1 MPARKVYELIARKE
15 YVSTRKEVKQVQF
28 EFNDEQKEIKRAIK
42 EFCEKEF
49 TPELALE
56 FDQKE
61 EFPMEL
67 YKKAAKLGFTSM
79 RIPEEHGG
87 QGYGLIEDCIVVE
100 EMCRADPGL
109 GAAVSLGNLM
119 IPDILLK
126 HGTEEQKKKCIPPLA
141 RGDAVSAAAFTEP
154 EHGSD
159 ITRMDTTAVKSGNEW
174 TINGGKEFITNAP
187 IADFLVILCQTDPNA
202 TPPHR
207 GQSLFLVEKGTLGL
221 EATKLHGK
229 MGIKPCITGSL
240 SLSDLKV
247 PDTNLVGELNRGFY
261 YALELFDG
269 TRITVAAQAV
279 GMAQGA
285 FERALQYAKNR
296 KQFGSPIISFQ
307 GISFKLAEMAM
318 KVEAA
323 RLLTY
328 KAAWLYD
335 QGKVSPMATSVAK
348 AYAGRVAMEVTD
360 EAIQV
365 YGGYG
370 YLADYHLE
378 RFHRC
383 AKITEIYEGTT
394 EMQKLTIVNYL
405 MKSA

>member
-1 MPARKVYELIARKE
+1 M
-15 YVSTRKEVKQVQF
+15 QF
-28 EFNDEQKEIKRAIK
+28 EFNEEQEEIRRAAR

-56 FDQKE
+56 HDQKE
-61 EFPMEL
+61 EFPMGL

-79 RIPEEHGG
+79 RIPEEYGG

-100 EMCRADPGL
+100 EMCRVDPGL
-109 GAAVSLGNLM
+109 GTAVSLGNLM

-126 HGTEEQKKKCIPPLA
+126 HGTEEQKKKSIPLLA
-141 RGDAVSAAAFTEP
+141 KGEAISAAAFTEP

-159 ITRMDTTAVKSGNEW
+159 ITRMNTTAVKNGKEW
-174 TINGGKEFITNAP
+174 IINGSKEFITNAP
-187 IADFLVILCQTDPNA
+187 LADFLVVLCQTDPNA
-202 TPPHR
+202 SPSHR
-207 GQSLFLVEKGTLGL
+207 GQSIFLVEKGMPGL

-240 SLSDLKV
+240 ALSDLKV
-247 PDTNLVGELNRGFY
+247 PENNLVGELNKGFY
-261 YALELFDG
+261 YTLELFNG

-285 FERALQYAKNR
+285 FEKAFQYAKNR
-296 KQFGSPIISFQ
+296 KQFGAPIIQFQ
-307 GISFKLAEMAM
+307 AISFRLAEMAT
-318 KVEAA
+318 KIEAA

-328 KAAWLYD
+328 KAACLYD
-335 QGKVSPMATSVAK
+335 QGKASPMATSMAK

-394 EMQKLTIVNYL
+394 EMQKLTILNYL
-405 MKSA
+405 MKQM

>member
-1 MPARKVYELIARKE
+1 MHFELTE
-15 YVSTRKEVKQVQF
+15 
-28 EFNDEQKEIKRAIK
+28 EQKEIKRAIR

-56 FDQKE
+56 YDQKE

-79 RIPEEHGG
+79 RIPEEYDG
-87 QGYGLIEDCIVVE
+87 QGYGVLEDCIVVE

-119 IPDILLK
+119 IPDILLR
-126 HGTEEQKKKCIPPLA
+126 HGSAEQKEKYIPPLA
-141 RGDAVSAAAFTEP
+141 RGDAISAAAFTEP

-159 ITRMDTTAVKSGNEW
+159 ITRMDTTAVQQGDEW
-174 TINGGKEFITNAP
+174 VINGSKEFITNAP
-187 IADFLVILCQTDPNA
+187 IADYFIILCQTDPEA
-202 TPPHR
+202 QPSHR
-207 GQSLFLVEKGTLGL
+207 GQSLFLAEKGMPGL

-229 MGIKPCITGSL
+229 MGIKPCITGSVA
-240 SLSDLKV
+240 LSDLRV
-247 PDTNLVGELNRGFY
+247 PKDNLVGELNRGFY
-261 YALELFDG
+261 YALELFNG
-269 TRITVAAQAV
+269 TRITIAAQAV

-285 FERALQYAKNR
+285 FERAFKYAKNR
-296 KQFGSPIISFQ
+296 KQFGRPIIDFQ
-307 GISFKLAEMAM
+307 AVSFKLAEMAM
-318 KVEAA
+318 KIEAA

-335 QGKVSPMATSVAK
+335 QGKVDPAATSIAK
-348 AYAGRVAMEVTD
+348 AYASRVAMEVTD
-360 EAIQV
+360 DAIQI

-370 YLADYHLE
+370 YLADYHVE

-394 EMQKLTIVNYL
+394 EMQKLTILNYL
-405 MKSA
+405 KKRL